1 MTDSQQ
7 IVTHVIAALSRSGV
21 PHMVVGSFARN
32 FHSFARSTQDADI
45 VLAVDATGLDRFE
58 RELGPE
64 FTLDPQATFET
75 NTGTFR
81 HTLLHTA
88 TEFKTELFLL
98 SSDPFDQ
105 ERFRRRQAFHY
116 NGHPSFVLT
125 AEDVILSK
133 LRWSRPKD
141 LEDIRDVL
149 AVKGEAALDWNYL
162 HHWTAI
168 HNTRA
173 KLDELRAGIPKID

>member
-1 MTDSQQ
+1 MPDSLQLATL
-7 IVTHVIAALSRSGV
+7 VVAALARSEV

-45 VLAVDATGLDRFE
+45 VLAVDMAGLNRFLA
-58 RELGPE
+58 ELGGD
-64 FTLDPQATFET
+64 FTVAPQATFET

-81 HTLLHTA
+81 HTLVHSA
-88 TEFKTELFLL
+88 TDFKIELFLL
-98 SSDPFDQ
+98 SNDPFDQ
-105 ERFRRRQAFHY
+105 EGFRRRLPFKF

-133 LRWSRPKD
+133 LRWSRAKD

-149 AVKGEAALDWNYL
+149 AVKGVEALDWNYL
-162 HHWTAI
+162 NHWATI
-168 HNTRA
+168 HNARA
-173 KLDELRAGIPKID
+173 KLEELRAQVPKVD